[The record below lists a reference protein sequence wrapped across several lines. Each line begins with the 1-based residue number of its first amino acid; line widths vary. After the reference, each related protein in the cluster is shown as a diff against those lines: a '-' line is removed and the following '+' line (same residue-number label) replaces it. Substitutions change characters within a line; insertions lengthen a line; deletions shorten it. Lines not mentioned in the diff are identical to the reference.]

1 MEQVF
6 YIDLS
11 NVTTKSELHDIL
23 AKELPL
29 PEHYGHN
36 LDALYDV
43 LTETTETWNIIIYNT
58 SAMEQENPDYLNRL
72 KKLAGRARKESGNL
86 KIRFYP

>member
-6 YIDLS
+6 YIDLAG
-11 NVTTKSELHDIL
+11 VTTKAELHDIL
-23 AKELPL
+23 VKELPL

-43 LTETTETWNIIIYNT
+43 LTDTTDAWNIIFYNT
-58 SAMEQENPDYLNRL
+58 TTKEKELPDYLDNL
-72 KKLAGRARKESGNL
+72 KKLSISARKESPNL
-86 KIRFYP
+86 KIRFYT

>member
-1 MEQVF
+1 MDQVF

-43 LTETTETWNIIIYNT
+43 LTETTEAWNIIIYNT
-58 SAMEQENPDYLNRL
+58 STMEQENPDYLNRL
-72 KKLAGRARKESGNL
+72 KKLTSRAQKESGNL

>member
-6 YIDLS
+6 YIDLAG
-11 NVTTKSELHDIL
+11 VTTKVELHDIL

-36 LDALYDV
+36 LDALYDC
-43 LTETTETWNIIIYNT
+43 LTETTDAQNIIIYNT
-58 SAMEQENPDYLNRL
+58 SAFEQENPDYLSKL
-72 KKLAGRARKESGNL
+72 KKLAQNAQKESDNL

>member
-58 SAMEQENPDYLNRL
+58 SAMEKENPDYLNRL
-72 KKLAGRARKESGNL
+72 KKLASRAQKESKNL